1 MVVSRSAL
9 NDRIDQK
16 EDCFMNLP
24 RYIGILTLAFSFT
37 TIGEAQQSAA
47 TSDTAVTLAP
57 ALKLEKLSDTPK
69 SGDVLDKNSSTLL
82 ESNETQV
89 AIESSNIHNRVNTDR
104 LFANVHN
111 PFENASS
118 TDESTAADPA
128 PQTVSSD
135 GWQFRFTPYLWIA
148 GISGNAG
155 IGNLSV
161 NVNSGITDSNVHLS
175 FGFMG
180 TLEARKNRFIIIT
193 DLQYSNL
200 GTDHPTPGPLFT
212 SAEASFKT
220 FILDPE
226 VGYRIAENT
235 DKGTSVDVVGGFRYW
250 HLNTDLTFTAGAL
263 PAITASRSRG
273 WVDAVGGIRGR
284 ARLSKRLFVIGKA
297 DLGGGG
303 SKFTYQLFGGVGLLM
318 GKRFALIGGYRDLSV
333 DYNKDNFLFDVALH
347 GPVFGLSIRF

>member
-1 MVVSRSAL
+1 MKLSRLIAL
-9 NDRIDQK
+9 
-16 EDCFMNLP
+16 
-24 RYIGILTLAFSFT
+24 LTLAFTLT
-37 TIGEAQQSAA
+37 TIVKAQQIGP
-47 TSDTAVTLAP
+47 TSDTTVEVSPAPKIEKRSDPPNSDDANKNASAFVEPSEAVARVASET
-57 ALKLEKLSDTPK
+57 
-69 SGDVLDKNSSTLL
+69 STG
-82 ESNETQV
+82 
-89 AIESSNIHNRVNTDR
+89 HNRVNTDR
-104 LFANVHN
+104 LFANIHN
-111 PFENASS
+111 PFENAPANN
-118 TDESTAADPA
+118 ESITSDPV
-128 PQTVSSD
+128 PQSGGSD

-161 NVNSGITDSNVHLS
+161 KVDSGITDTNVHLS

-180 TLEARKNRFIIIT
+180 TLEARKDRFIIVT

-212 SAEASFKT
+212 SATANFKT

-250 HLNTDLTFTAGAL
+250 HLEPDLTFTAGAL
-263 PAITASRSRG
+263 PTVTASRSRG

-284 ARLSKRLFVIGKA
+284 ARLSKRLFVIGKG

-303 SKFTYQLFGGVGLLM
+303 SKFTYQLFGGMGLLM
-318 GKRFALIGGYRDLSV
+318 GKRFALIGGYRALSV
-333 DYNKDNFLFDVALH
+333 DYNKDNFLFDVVLH